1 MFSKIKWS
9 FIFSII
15 SSILLVSIYAFKW
28 SIVEIIT
35 VFFMI
40 PLYGFVWLFFIVC
53 LVFSLISLLSFKSM
67 GIKCFAPLGVNVIAL
82 ILVAY
87 VPFTMLWLKADYMIN
102 KEQRELV
109 VAKVLNGELQPNVK
123 YNASL
128 INLNAGYSGLSR
140 GGNDIVVEDHEGL
153 TYVFFFTFRGVL
165 DNYSG
170 YLYVPKGGSP
180 EMYGDLDESEF
191 TQIKHIESNWYLV
204 SHR

>member
-1 MFSKIKWS
+1 MFSKIKWI

-15 SSILLVSIYAFKW
+15 SSILLVLIYAFKW
-28 SIVEIIT
+28 SLVEIIT
-35 VFFMI
+35 VFLMM

-53 LVFSLISLLSFKSM
+53 LVFSLTGLLDFKSI
-67 GIKCFAPLGVNVIAL
+67 GIKCFVPLGVHVVAL

-102 KEQRELV
+102 KEQREQV
-109 VAKVLNGELQPNVK
+109 VDKVLNGELQPNVK

-128 INLNAGYSGLSR
+128 INLSDGYPRLSR

-180 EMYGDLDESEF
+180 
-191 TQIKHIESNWYLV
+191 
-204 SHR
+204 

>member
-1 MFSKIKWS
+1 MFSKIKWI
-9 FIFSII
+9 FIFSIT
-15 SSILLVSIYAFKW
+15 SSILLVLLYAFKW

-35 VFFMI
+35 VFLMM

-53 LVFSLISLLSFKSM
+53 MVFSLTSLFNFKSV
-67 GIKCFAPLGVNVIAL
+67 GLTCFAPLGIHVVAL
-82 ILVAY
+82 VLVAY

-102 KEQRELV
+102 KEQREQV
-109 VAKVLNGELQPNVK
+109 VAKVLNGELQPHVN

-128 INLNAGYSGLSR
+128 INLSDGYPGLSR
-140 GGNDIVVEDHEGL
+140 GGNDIVIESHEGL
-153 TYVFFFTFRGVL
+153 TYVLFFTFRGVL

-180 EMYGDLDESEF
+180 EMYSDLNESEF
-191 TQIKHIESNWYLV
+191 TQIKHIESNWYLI

>member
-1 MFSKIKWS
+1 
-9 FIFSII
+9 
-15 SSILLVSIYAFKW
+15 
-28 SIVEIIT
+28 
-35 VFFMI
+35 
-40 PLYGFVWLFFIVC
+40 
-53 LVFSLISLLSFKSM
+53 
-67 GIKCFAPLGVNVIAL
+67 
-82 ILVAY
+82 
-87 VPFTMLWLKADYMIN
+87 MIN
-102 KEQRELV
+102 KEQRERV